1 MNKKRRDL
9 SRFALFIAIVVLVNI
24 IGGLKFFRID
34 LTAEK
39 RYTLS
44 DATINLLESVQDIML
59 VKVYLEGD
67 FPAGFQRLE
76 VEAKQMLDEFR
87 AYNPNIQYTFVDPSD
102 NDSEEETNN
111 LYQQLQFKGLKPYQ
125 LSINNKDGNSVKTI
139 FPGAIFNYGE
149 KEGAAL
155 LLLDQ
160 LGAAPEQQIN
170 TSIENL
176 EFTLANT
183 IRSLV
188 SDDKPL
194 VGFLQGHDE
203 LGPREIADFA
213 KDISDNYRVDLFN
226 IREFKSDSSGESLS
240 IAQQQIRLN
249 RFDAM
254 VIAKPQKAFTD
265 LDKYLLDQFIMNGGK
280 SIWLLDAVSASMDS
294 LSSASQFMSLPLFD
308 RLQLNDMLFKYGV
321 RVNTDLV
328 TDLVGAGVNDQRKIR
343 PWIYFPMVMPQVK
356 HPIAKDLN
364 AIWLRFASSLDTVMA
379 EGVKKTVLLRSSPY
393 SARLATPHIV
403 SLAKLYDPPPRQQY
417 RESGIPLALLLE
429 GKFSSAFKNRLSPK
443 AGAEEL
449 KIKEESAQNQILVVG
464 DGDLMQNQ
472 FNVVNPNIPKGAPLP
487 LGYDQYT
494 NTQYGNKDF
503 LVNALDYM
511 LDDKGLIAIRSR
523 ELKIRLLDLEKAKDE
538 RLFWQLI
545 NTLIPLALLLLMA
558 FANTWWR
565 KKKYL
570 KS

>member
-9 SRFALFIAIVVLVNI
+9 SRFALFIAIVLLVNI

-44 DATINLLESVQDIML
+44 DATLNMLESIQDVML
-59 VKVYLEGD
+59 VKVYLAGE

-76 VEAKQMLDEFR
+76 TETKQMLDEFR
-87 AYNPNIQYTFVDPSD
+87 AYNPNIQYTFLDPS
-102 NDSEEETNN
+102 NNSTEEETTTQ
-111 LYQQLQFKGLKPYQ
+111 YQQLQFKGLKPYQ
-125 LSINNKDGNSVKTI
+125 LTIKNSDGNSVKTI
-139 FPGAIFNYGE
+139 FPGAVLNYGE
-149 KEGAAL
+149 KEAAAL

-160 LGAAPEQQIN
+160 IGASPENQIN
-170 TSIENL
+170 SSIENL
-176 EFTLANT
+176 EFTLANA

-188 SDDKPL
+188 AEEKPL
-194 VGFLQGHDE
+194 VGFLQGHEE
-203 LGPREIADFA
+203 LGPKDIADFA
-213 KDISDNYRVDLFN
+213 KSISANYSANLFN

-254 VIAKPQKAFTD
+254 VIAKPQKGFNN

-280 SIWLLDAVSASMDS
+280 TIWLLDAAVASMDS
-294 LSSASQFMSLPLFD
+294 LSNASQFMSLPLFD

-328 TDLVGAGVNDQRKIR
+328 TDLVGAGVNDQKKIR
-343 PWIYFPMVMPQVK
+343 PWVYFPMVMPQVN

-379 EGVKKTVLLRSSPY
+379 AGIKKTVLLKSSPY

-403 SLAKLYDPPPRQQY
+403 SLGKLYDPPPRRQF
-417 RESGIPLALLLE
+417 REAGIPLAVLLE
-429 GKFSSAFKNRLSPK
+429 GKFSSVFKNRLSPK
-443 AGAEEL
+443 VGAENL
-449 KIKEESAQNQILVVG
+449 KTKEESSQNQMLVVA
-464 DGDLMQNQ
+464 DGDIILNQ
-472 FNVVNPNIPKGAPLP
+472 FNLVNPNIPKGAPLP

-503 LVNALDYM
+503 LVNTLDYM

-523 ELKIRLLDLEKAKDE
+523 ELKIRLLDLEQIKEE
-538 RLFWQLI
+538 RLYWQLL
-545 NTLIPLALLLLMA
+545 NTIVPLLLLILMA
-558 FANTWWR
+558 LANTGWRR
-565 KKKYL
+565 KKYV

>member
-9 SRFALFIAIVVLVNI
+9 SRFALFIAIVLLVNI

-44 DATINLLESVQDIML
+44 DATLNMLESIQDVML
-59 VKVYLEGD
+59 VKVYLAGE

-76 VEAKQMLDEFR
+76 TETKQMLDEFR
-87 AYNPNIQYTFVDPSD
+87 AYNPNIQYTFLDPS
-102 NDSEEETNN
+102 NNNTEEETTKQ
-111 LYQQLQFKGLKPYQ
+111 YQQLQFKGLKPYQ
-125 LSINNKDGNSVKTI
+125 LSIKNSDGNSVKTI
-139 FPGAIFNYGE
+139 FPGAVLNYGE
-149 KEGAAL
+149 KEAAAL

-160 LGAAPEQQIN
+160 IGASPENQIN
-170 TSIENL
+170 SSIENL
-176 EFTLANT
+176 EFTLANA

-188 SDDKPL
+188 AEEKPL
-194 VGFLQGHDE
+194 VGFLQGHEE
-203 LGPREIADFA
+203 LGPKDIADFA
-213 KDISDNYRVDLFN
+213 KSISANYSANLFN

-254 VIAKPQKAFTD
+254 VIAKPQKGFNN

-280 SIWLLDAVSASMDS
+280 TIWLLDAAVASMDS
-294 LSSASQFMSLPLFD
+294 LSNASQFMSLPLFD

-328 TDLVGAGVNDQRKIR
+328 TDLVGAGVNDQKKIR
-343 PWIYFPMVMPQVK
+343 PWVYFPMVMPQVN

-379 EGVKKTVLLRSSPY
+379 AGIKKTVLLKSSPY

-403 SLAKLYDPPPRQQY
+403 SLGKLYDPPPRRQF
-417 RESGIPLALLLE
+417 REAGIPLAVLLE
-429 GKFSSAFKNRLSPK
+429 GKFSSVFKNRLSPK
-443 AGAEEL
+443 VGAENL
-449 KIKEESAQNQILVVG
+449 KTKEESSQNQMLVVA
-464 DGDLMQNQ
+464 DGDIILNQ
-472 FNVVNPNIPKGAPLP
+472 FNLVNPNIPKGAPLP

-503 LVNALDYM
+503 LVNTLDYM

-523 ELKIRLLDLEKAKDE
+523 ELKIRLLDLEQIKEE
-538 RLFWQLI
+538 RLYWQLL
-545 NTLIPLALLLLMA
+545 NTIVPLLLLILMA
-558 FANTWWR
+558 LANTWWR
-565 KKKYL
+565 RKKYV

>member
-9 SRFALFIAIVVLVNI
+9 SRFALFIAIVILINI
-24 IGGLKFFRID
+24 ISGLKFFRID
-34 LTAEK
+34 LTGEK

-44 DATINLLESVQDIML
+44 DATINLLEEVQDIML

-76 VEAKQMLDEFR
+76 TETKQMLDEFR
-87 AYNPNIQYTFVDPSD
+87 AYNPNIQYTFVDPSN
-102 NDSEEETNN
+102 NDTEEETTK

-125 LSINNKDGNSVKTI
+125 LSIKNSDGNSVKTI
-139 FPGAIFNYGE
+139 FPGAILNYGE
-149 KEGAAL
+149 KEAAAL

-160 LGAAPEQQIN
+160 LGAAPENQIN

-194 VGFLQGHDE
+194 VGFLQGHGE

-213 KDISDNYRVDLFN
+213 KDISANYRVDLFD
-226 IREFKSDSSGESLS
+226 IREFKSDSSGGSLS
-240 IAQQQIRLN
+240 INQQQIRLN
-249 RFDAM
+249 RFNAM
-254 VIAKPQKAFTD
+254 IIAKPQRAFTD

-280 SIWLLDAVSASMDS
+280 TIWLLDAAAASMDS
-294 LSSASQFMSLPLFD
+294 LSEASQFMSLPLFD

-328 TDLVGAGVNDQRKIR
+328 TDLVGAGVNDQKKIR
-343 PWIYFPMVMPQVK
+343 PWVYFPMVMPQVN

-379 EGVKKTVLLRSSPY
+379 GGVKKTVLLKSSPY

-403 SLAKLYDPPPRQQY
+403 SLAKLYNPPPRSQF
-417 RESGIPLALLLE
+417 REAGIPLAILLE
-429 GKFSSAFKNRLSPK
+429 GNFTSAFKNRLSPK
-443 AGAEEL
+443 EGSENL
-449 KIKEESAQNQILVVG
+449 RVKEESNKNQMLVVA
-464 DGDLMQNQ
+464 DGDLLMNQ

-503 LVNALDYM
+503 LVNTLDYM

-523 ELKIRLLDLEKAKDE
+523 ELKIRLLDLEKVKDE
-538 RLFWQLI
+538 RLFWQMV
-545 NTLIPLALLLLMA
+545 NTLIPVVLLLLMA
-558 FANTWWR
+558 LLNTWWR